1 MALDRD
7 ETSERVLEIAE
18 ALIGEGGAAN
28 LKARS
33 IAQKAGIAVGSI
45 YNLFGDL
52 DQLHG
57 QVNMRLLDRLAD
69 AGAAAIAEQ
78 NARGVTDI
86 RLRLFSLAKAYLR
99 FVQAHP
105 VSWGAL
111 LAFSPRKMAAEQQSA
126 YESRL
131 DTLFEIIAAVLAE
144 DRTLNID
151 QNLRRLTAR
160 TLWSSVH
167 GIVTN
172 GAGRRQQE
180 RQGDGVW
187 DQIDLL
193 VTTFLKGMERQPA
206 S

>member
-7 ETSERVLEIAE
+7 EISERVLEIAE
-18 ALIGEGGAAN
+18 ALISEGGAAN

-33 IAQKAGIAVGSI
+33 IAKQAEIAVGSI

-69 AGAAAIAEQ
+69 AGAVAIAEQ
-78 NARGVTDI
+78 NKKGVTDT
-86 RLRLFSLAKAYLR
+86 RLRLFSLAGAYLS
-99 FVQAHP
+99 FVQKHP
-105 VSWGAL
+105 ASWAAL
-111 LAFSPRKMAAEQQSA
+111 LAFNPRKMAVDRQLA

-144 DRTLNID
+144 DKTLKLD
-151 QNLRRLTAR
+151 EQLLRLTAR

-193 VTTFLKGMERQPA
+193 VTTFLKGIDRG
-206 S
+206 